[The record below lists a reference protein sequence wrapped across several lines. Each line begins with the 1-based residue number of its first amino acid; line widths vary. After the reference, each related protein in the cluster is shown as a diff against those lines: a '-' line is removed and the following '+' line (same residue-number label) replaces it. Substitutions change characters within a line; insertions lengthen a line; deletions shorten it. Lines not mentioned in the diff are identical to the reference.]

1 MIKIKEHL
9 DSIELLEYSE
19 QPKTSE
25 IVGIIK
31 VALSVLIILV
41 KAYLPLIRKEAKRE
55 RLKRWV
61 VLIETGSVIS
71 TIFKP

>member
-19 QPKTSE
+19 QPKTADV
-25 IVGIIK
+25 VGIIK
-31 VALSVLIILV
+31 VALSVLAILL

>member
-31 VALSVLIILV
+31 VALSVLVILL